1 MLRSAELRQRRIR
14 PVVSLNRW
22 RPSGEQSKAKVVGRR
37 SSAARPGQPELSSKD
52 SRCPCELAF
61 ATLTGLARIVA
72 FGQST
77 PPAYDQIKLWRDY
90 YAGQV
95 GHDGVAERVWRH
107 AEVHTRHLTANPL
120 HEDVCRWSTAQRM
133 RRFIDDALP
142 LAKEAVAG
150 ALVAAPLIP
159 EEVGLLATV
168 SCTGYANPGLDVHLA
183 KDLGM
188 RSAVRRLAVGHM
200 GCYAAIPGLA
210 VATDYVIAQRRSAVM
225 VCTELPSLHV
235 QPPPHDTQQA
245 VAHALFADACAA
257 LVLAPSQLVG
267 EGLDVIA
274 VETLTDV
281 GSTADMTWDITD
293 HGFRMTLSSR
303 VPALVARNVSTLVD
317 RLLND
322 RGLAPDDVRHWAIHP
337 GGPRIIDKVQKALSL
352 RDAQIKRSRDILSR
366 YGNCS
371 SATILLILASMWP
384 VPVGDYV
391 LAMAFGPGLTVTGAL
406 LQGAAGASR

>member
-1 MLRSAELRQRRIR
+1 MPCGCPSE
-14 PVVSLNRW
+14 PV
-22 RPSGEQSKAKVVGRR
+22 
-37 SSAARPGQPELSSKD
+37 
-52 SRCPCELAF
+52 LAP
-61 ATLTGLARIVA
+61 LTGLPRIIA

-77 PPAYDQIKLWRDY
+77 PPAYDQINLWRDY
-90 YAGQV
+90 YADQV
-95 GHDGVAERVWRH
+95 GHDGVAERVWRRS
-107 AEVHTRHLTANPL
+107 EVRTRHLTASPV

-133 RRFIDDALP
+133 RRFLDDALP
-142 LAKEAVAG
+142 LAKEAVG
-150 ALVAAPLIP
+150 SALVSATLIP

-188 RSAVRRLAVGHM
+188 RPAVRRLAVGHM

-210 VATDYVIAQRRSAVM
+210 VATDYVIAQRRPAVL

-257 LVLAPSQLVG
+257 LVLAPSQIVG

-303 VPALVARNVSTLVD
+303 VPALVARNVPTLVD
-317 RLLND
+317 RLLTD

-337 GGPRIIDKVQKALSL
+337 GGPRIIDKVQEVFSL
-352 RDAQIKRSRDILSR
+352 GDGQIKRSRDILSR

-371 SATILLILASMWP
+371 SATILLTLASMCP

-391 LAMAFGPGLTVTGAL
+391 LAIAFGPGLTVTGAL
-406 LQGAAGASR
+406 LQGAAGASRSR

>member
-1 MLRSAELRQRRIR
+1 VA
-14 PVVSLNRW
+14 
-22 RPSGEQSKAKVVGRR
+22 GRG
-37 SSAARPGQPELSSKD
+37 SAAAQPGPFELSSKR
-52 SRCPCELAF
+52 SGYSCEPSLVP
-61 ATLTGLARIVA
+61 LTGRARIVA

-77 PPAYDQIKLWRDY
+77 PPAYDQIQLWRDY
-90 YAGQV
+90 YADHV
-95 GHDGVAERVWRH
+95 GHDGVAERVWRRS
-107 AEVHTRHLTANPL
+107 EVRTRHLTASPV

-133 RRFIDDALP
+133 RRFLDDSLP
-142 LAKEAVAG
+142 LAKEAVG
-150 ALVAAPLIP
+150 SALVAATLIP

-210 VATDYVIAQRRSAVM
+210 VGTDYVLAQRRPAVL

-257 LVLAPSQLVG
+257 VVLAPSQIVG

-293 HGFRMTLSSR
+293 HGFRMSLSAR
-303 VPALVARNVSTLVD
+303 VPALVARHVPTLVD
-317 RLLND
+317 RLLTD
-322 RGLAPDDVRHWAIHP
+322 RGLTPDDVQHWAIHP
-337 GGPRIIDKVQKALSL
+337 GGPRIIDKVQEVFSL
-352 RDAQIKRSRDILSR
+352 ADVQIKRSRDILSR

-371 SATILLILASMWP
+371 SATILLTLASMCP
-384 VPVGDYV
+384 VPVGDHV
-391 LAMAFGPGLTVTGAL
+391 LAIAFGPGLTLTGAL
-406 LQGAAGASR
+406 LQGAA